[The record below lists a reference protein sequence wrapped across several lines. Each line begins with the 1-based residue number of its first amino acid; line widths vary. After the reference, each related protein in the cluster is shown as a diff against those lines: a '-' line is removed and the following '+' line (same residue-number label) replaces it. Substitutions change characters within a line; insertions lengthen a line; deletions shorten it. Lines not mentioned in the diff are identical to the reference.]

1 MTIFF
6 NLHKTEKEML
16 SSKVFRDTFACWC
29 LSLSVMKI
37 IPEVANQVKKK
48 KSRRM
53 EERDRERERSST
65 SLMSVSRERK
75 SKINL
80 DTSETFFFLEFRDFL
95 CLWNESF

>member
-48 KSRRM
+48 SLGEWKR
-53 EERDRERERSST
+53 EIERERGVP
-65 SLMSVSRERK
+65 LR
-75 SKINL
+75 
-80 DTSETFFFLEFRDFL
+80 
-95 CLWNESF
+95 